1 MDKINYYLYHIP
13 GKKIG
18 VTRDL
23 ISRVVDQQGYSLDEV
38 EVLEQS
44 TDIDYISDRELELQ
58 QSYGYRVDRQK
69 YKDLYINKPKNQN
82 KMYINATEQ
91 TSTFPV
97 PVSKL
102 KGRLMDMMGKT
113 WETMHGEFEINM
125 DTIAWIM
132 DNVKT
137 SMYTTERSYIYN
149 KAFAKYFQVQD
160 HSTKAERFP
169 FGKDAYQAYLDTLT
183 TRANGNGNWRY
194 DSSESERFQKIRD
207 WAGERGLYTKGDT
220 KTQFC
225 KLMEEAGELGR
236 AVLKNDN
243 EEFVDAIGDMV
254 VVLTNMAHLGG
265 TTIEECID
273 AAYKVISKR
282 TGKMV
287 NGTFVK
293 DEK

>member
-58 QSYGYRVDRQK
+58 LSYGYRVDRQK
-69 YKDLYINKPKNQN
+69 YKDLYINKIKSN

-113 WETMHGEFEINM
+113 WETIHGEFEINM

-149 KAFAKYFQVQD
+149 KAFAKYFQVED
-160 HSTKAERFP
+160 HATAAERFP
-169 FGKDAYQAYLDTLT
+169 FGKDAYQMYLDGLT
-183 TRANGNGNWRY
+183 TRSNGTLNYMQTDN
-194 DSSESERFQKIRD
+194 RFQLIRD

-220 KTQFC
+220 KTQFA
-225 KLMEEAGELGR
+225 KLVEETGELAR
-236 AVLKNDN
+236 AILKKD
-243 EEFVDAIGDMV
+243 EKEFVDAIGDMV

-273 AAYKVISKR
+273 EAYKVISKR